1 MRKPKPIHDRLA
13 VAPDPPKKKPKN
25 ITAECDCHPARYQIR
40 DEAEIA
46 ERRRIEEAHHDD
58 RE

>member
-13 VAPDPPKKKPKN
+13 VAPDPPKN
-25 ITAECDCHPARYQIR
+25 FTAECDCHPARYQIR
-40 DEAEIA
+40 DESEIA